1 MSQKCYWPVAT
12 LAASMS
18 SQTVDHRLLDSQAN
32 RSARKYSR
40 GEQLRR
46 ILWSV
51 GQLAIRW
58 SPRPCFAW
66 RRFALRCFGA
76 KIGEHVHVYPS
87 TRIYMPWN
95 VEIGDWAALGED
107 VFIYSLG
114 RVTIGA
120 GVALGYRAHVCAGT
134 HDFSDPALPLLK
146 PPVVIEDTAWVGT
159 EAFIGPGT
167 TVGRGAI
174 VGARAVVVKD
184 IPPLHIVAGNPAR
197 QIGLRRVPAD
207 VRSGA

>member
-1 MSQKCYWPVAT
+1 MNTQ
-12 LAASMS
+12 LAAG
-18 SQTVDHRLLDSQAN
+18 RLLDAQAN
-32 RSARKYSR
+32 RSARKYSHS
-40 GEQLRR
+40 EQLRR
-46 ILWSV
+46 VLWMFGS
-51 GQLAIRW
+51 LAVRW

-66 RRFALRCFGA
+66 RRVVLRLFGA
-76 KIGEHVHVYPS
+76 KVGREVHVYSS

-114 RVTIGA
+114 KVYIGA
-120 GVALGYRAHVCAGT
+120 SASLAYRAHVCAGT

-146 PPVVIEDTAWVGT
+146 PPVVIEDGAWIGT

-167 TVGRGAI
+167 TVCKGAI

-184 IPPLHIVAGNPAR
+184 IPPMHIVAGNPAR
-197 QIGLRRVPAD
+197 QIGTRHEPE
-207 VRSGA
+207 

>member
-1 MSQKCYWPVAT
+1 MNTQLAELHESTVAGP
-12 LAASMS
+12 
-18 SQTVDHRLLDSQAN
+18 LLDPAAN

-40 GEQLRR
+40 SEQLRR
-46 ILWSV
+46 VLWVFGSV
-51 GQLAIRW
+51 AIRL

-66 RRFALRCFGA
+66 RRMLLRLFGA
-76 KIGEHVHVYPS
+76 KVGREVHLYPS

-114 RVTIGA
+114 KVHIGA
-120 GVALGYRAHVCAGT
+120 GVALAYRAHVCAGS
-134 HDFSDPALPLLK
+134 HDFSDPALPLMK
-146 PPVVIEDTAWVGT
+146 PPVVIEDGAWVGT

-167 TVGRGAI
+167 TVCKGAI

-184 IPPLHIVAGNPAR
+184 VPPMHIVAGNPAR
-197 QIGLRRVPAD
+197 QIGTRPAPEA
-207 VRSGA
+207 RTS